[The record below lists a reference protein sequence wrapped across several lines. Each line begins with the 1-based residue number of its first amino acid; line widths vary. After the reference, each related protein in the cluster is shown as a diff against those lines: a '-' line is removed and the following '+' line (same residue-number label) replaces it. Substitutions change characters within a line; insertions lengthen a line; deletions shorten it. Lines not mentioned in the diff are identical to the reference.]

1 MADVD
6 MAVLELTRA
15 TGDVDTTNAPAVAG
29 NDGTPFF
36 FPNDG
41 QTLLICVGGAA
52 GCTITFVGKN
62 DEFGRAAASLTFV
75 VGIGKTAIVGPFSPH
90 LWNNTDGEVEFT
102 LSANN
107 ADDYFEAV
115 RITNS
120 ERNGA

>member
-6 MAVLELTRA
+6 MTVLELTRA
-15 TGDVDTTNAPAVAG
+15 TGDVDVTNAPAVDGA
-29 NDGTPFF
+29 DGTPFF

-41 QTLLICVGGAA
+41 AILLVCVGGT

-62 DEFGRAAASLTFV
+62 DEFGRAAADLTFV
-75 VGIGKTAIVGPFSPH
+75 VGAGKTAIVGPFSPH
-90 LWNNTDGEVEFT
+90 LFNNTDGEVEFT

-107 ADDYFEAV
+107 ANDYFEAV